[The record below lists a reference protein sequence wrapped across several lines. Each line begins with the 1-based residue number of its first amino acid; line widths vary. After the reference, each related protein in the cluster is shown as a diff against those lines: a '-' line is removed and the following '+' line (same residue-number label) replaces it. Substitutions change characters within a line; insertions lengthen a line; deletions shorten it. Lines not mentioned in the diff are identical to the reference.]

1 MYFILLLFLSHLS
14 FISPLENGSRKCIM
28 KECYDV
34 IILRQYKLCVCA
46 REETLIFWLSIKCKL
61 YWHFGIDTFKSI
73 LSEVWIL
80 ISACHAAYW
89 LQSLRYILS
98 AAIQNVLL
106 CMTDFDV
113 SVCLMCHLC
122 LMHFAPIF
130 SPIHCFCVHSGS
142 SSSFYSAAHLFTSFH
157 CRRAIFSR
165 CSDVRILFI
174 HFLLHRT
181 RCVSMC
187 DAIYR
192 SKATEALCECDH
204 IYYLDSL

>member
-14 FISPLENGSRKCIM
+14 FISPLENGSRKCII

-34 IILRQYKLCVCA
+34 KILRQYKLCVCA
-46 REETLIFWLSIKCKL
+46 REETLSFWLSIKCKL
-61 YWHFGIDTFKSI
+61 NWHFGIDTFKSI

-113 SVCLMCHLC
+113 SVCLVPNALC
-122 LMHFAPIF
+122 
-130 SPIHCFCVHSGS
+130 S
-142 SSSFYSAAHLFTSFH
+142 
-157 CRRAIFSR
+157 
-165 CSDVRILFI
+165 
-174 HFLLHRT
+174 HFLSHSLFLCSLRFLFLILHRSPF
-181 RCVSMC
+181 V
-187 DAIYR
+187 
-192 SKATEALCECDH
+192 H
-204 IYYLDSL
+204 FNSLSTSNF